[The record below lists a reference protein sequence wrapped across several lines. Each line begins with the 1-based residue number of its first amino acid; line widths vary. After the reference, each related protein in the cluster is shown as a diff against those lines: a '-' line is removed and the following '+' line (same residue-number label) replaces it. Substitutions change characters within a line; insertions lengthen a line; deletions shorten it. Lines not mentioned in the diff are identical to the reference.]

1 MAAQTQGLDVFIAR
15 RCSFVF
21 LQESLKAASGMDGW
35 PFLAIA
41 VEFVIDE
48 MATYLVRV
56 ERIERN
62 DCNVPDV
69 GIGPWRK

>member
-1 MAAQTQGLDVFIAR
+1 
-15 RCSFVF
+15 
-21 LQESLKAASGMDGW
+21 MDGW
-35 PFLAIA
+35 PFLTIA

-62 DCNVPDV
+62 DCNVPDI
-69 GIGPWRK
+69 GIGP

>member
-1 MAAQTQGLDVFIAR
+1 LFIRFSAR
-15 RCSFVF
+15 EFKGGQRN
-21 LQESLKAASGMDGW
+21 DGW
-35 PFLAIA
+35 PFLAID

-69 GIGPWRK
+69 GIGP